1 MPIRQQYEAR
11 VRAGGLERDPA
22 QAKIVALLEAL
33 GDELDG
39 YAPARKS
46 SALGW
51 LVRAKAGGDAPRGL
65 YVWGGVGRGK
75 SMLMD
80 MFFDHVA
87 VAKKRRVHLHA
98 FMAEVHAAIY
108 AHRQAVK
115 RGTAKGEDPIE
126 PVAESIAR
134 AAHLLC
140 FDEFTVTDIADAM
153 IIGRLFK
160 VLFARGV
167 VVVATSNVDPD
178 DLYKDG
184 LNRSLF
190 METIELIHTHMDV
203 VKLESR
209 TDYRMEKLAGSTTF
223 HVPADAEAEAAL
235 TRTFETLTGRPT
247 GKPGVLKIN
256 GRELPVPQQRGNVA
270 RFAFADLCGKP
281 LGAQDYLAVAKRF
294 HSVIIDGIPKLAAEQ
309 RYEVQRFVRLIDAFY
324 EARVKLFASAEADAA
339 GLFADV
345 DSRDAFECERTISR
359 LVEMR
364 SSAYIGLPHGGAA
377 RDGTAGI
384 VDT

>member
-11 VRAGGLERDPA
+11 VRAGGLERDVA

-51 LVRAKAGGDAPRGL
+51 LVRAKAGAAPKGL

-126 PVAESIAR
+126 PVAEGIAR
-134 AAHLLC
+134 EAYLLC

-160 VLFARGV
+160 VLFSRGV

-184 LNRSLF
+184 LNRGLF
-190 METIELIHTHMDV
+190 LETIELIQTHMDV

-209 TDYRMEKLAGSTTF
+209 TDYRMEKLAGSKTF
-223 HVPADAEAEAAL
+223 HVPADAAAETAL
-235 TRTFETLTGRPT
+235 NQTFETLTGRPS
-247 GKPGVLKIN
+247 GKPGVLKVH
-256 GRELPVPQQRGNVA
+256 GRELAVPQARGNVA
-270 RFAFADLCGKP
+270 RFAFDDLCGKP
-281 LGAQDYLAVAKRF
+281 LGAHDYLAIAKRF

-324 EARVKLFASAEADAA
+324 EARVKLFASAEAEPAE
-339 GLFADV
+339 LFAAV
-345 DSRDAFECERTISR
+345 DSRDAFECERTVSR

-364 SSAYIGLPHGGAA
+364 SSAYIGLPHGGAS

>member
-22 QAKIVALLEAL
+22 QAKIVALLDAL
-33 GDELDG
+33 GEELDG

-51 LVRAKAGGDAPRGL
+51 LVRAKAGGDAPKGL

-126 PVAESIAR
+126 PVAEGIAR
-134 AAHLLC
+134 GAHLLC

-167 VVVATSNVDPD
+167 VVVATSNVAPE
-178 DLYKDG
+178 DLYRDG
-184 LNRSLF
+184 LNRGLF
-190 METIELIHTHMDV
+190 METIELIQAHMDV
-203 VKLESR
+203 VRLDSR
-209 TDYRMEKLAGSTTF
+209 TDYRMEKLAGSKTF
-223 HVPADAEAEAAL
+223 HVPADAAAEAAL
-235 TRTFETLTGRPT
+235 AQTFQTLTGRPS
-247 GKPGVLKIN
+247 GKPTTLTVN
-256 GRELPVPQQRGNVA
+256 GRAIAVPQARGNVA
-270 RFAFADLCGKP
+270 RFGFPDLCGKP
-281 LGAQDYLAVAKRF
+281 LGAQDYLAIAARF
-294 HSVIIDGIPKLAAEQ
+294 HSVIIDAIPKLKAEQ
-309 RYEVQRFVRLIDAFY
+309 RYEVQRFVRLIDSFY
-324 EARVKLFASAEADAA
+324 EARVKLFASAEAEPAS
-339 GLFADV
+339 LFADV
-345 DSRDAFECERTISR
+345 DPRDAFECERTVSR
-359 LVEMR
+359 LVEMQ
-364 SSAYIGLPHGGAA
+364 SSTYMSLPRGEARVAA
-377 RDGTAGI
+377 TAGI

>member
-11 VRAGGLERDPA
+11 VRAGGLERDTA
-22 QAKIVALLEAL
+22 QAQIVALLEAL
-33 GDELDG
+33 GEELDG

-51 LVRAKAGGDAPRGL
+51 LVRAKAGDAPKGL

-134 AAHLLC
+134 SAHLLC

-160 VLFARGV
+160 VLFSRGV

-190 METIELIHTHMDV
+190 LETIELIHTHMDV

-209 TDYRMEKLAGSTTF
+209 TDYRMEKLAGSKTF
-223 HVPADAEAEAAL
+223 HVPDDAEAEAAL
-235 TRTFETLTGRPT
+235 TKTFEMLTGRPS

-256 GRELPVPQQRGNVA
+256 GRELAVPQTRGNVA
-270 RFAFADLCGKP
+270 RFAFADLCDKP

-294 HSVIIDGIPKLAAEQ
+294 HSGGHRWHP
-309 RYEVQRFVRLIDAFY
+309 
-324 EARVKLFASAEADAA
+324 EARGRAALRSAALRQVDRRVLRGA
-339 GLFADV
+339 G
-345 DSRDAFECERTISR
+345 
-359 LVEMR
+359 
-364 SSAYIGLPHGGAA
+364 
-377 RDGTAGI
+377 
-384 VDT
+384 